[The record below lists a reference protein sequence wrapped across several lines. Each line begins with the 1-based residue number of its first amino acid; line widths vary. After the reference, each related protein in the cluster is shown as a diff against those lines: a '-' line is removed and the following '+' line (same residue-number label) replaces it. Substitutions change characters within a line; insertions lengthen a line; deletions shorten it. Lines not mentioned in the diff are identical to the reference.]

1 VIADDRRQMDR
12 NTFSE
17 VVNAFGHVP
26 RDVSPKHGPHT
37 LECLRCNER
46 GIHVNGQMQPSLLE
60 EKCFGQPIP
69 KEPES
74 ELLVDT
80 RAPVT
85 VSVDEGFTLDK
96 EQVARLVAY
105 AEEHNLPLG
114 TLEGGTA
121 SPAYTLPDG
130 PVDLDLPADGTLR
143 NHLNDPDEPPE
154 EKDGTPKT
162 RSTRRTPASPDVPA
176 NLRV

>member
-69 KEPES
+69 KESES
-74 ELLVDT
+74 ELRVDT

-105 AEEHNLPLG
+105 AGEHNLPLG
-114 TLEGGTA
+114 TLEGGNA
-121 SPAYTLPDG
+121 EPDYTLVDG
-130 PVDLDLPADGTLR
+130 AKEHLEQLVDAYSGDIELPVP
-143 NHLNDPDEPPE
+143 EPE

-162 RSTRRTPASPDVPA
+162 RSTRRTPAGDVPA

>member
-26 RDVSPKHGPHT
+26 RDVSPKHGPQPEGTTTEPDYT
-37 LECLRCNER
+37 LT
-46 GIHVNGQMQPSLLE
+46 GGPQFVD
-60 EKCFGQPIP
+60 QPI
-69 KEPES
+69 E
-74 ELLVDT
+74 DT
-80 RAPVT
+80 DT
-85 VSVDEGFTLDK
+85 TG
-96 EQVARLVAY
+96 EQ
-105 AEEHNLPLG
+105 
-114 TLEGGTA
+114 
-121 SPAYTLPDG
+121 
-130 PVDLDLPADGTLR
+130 
-143 NHLNDPDEPPE
+143 PE

>member
-69 KEPES
+69 KDIPEPE
-74 ELLVDT
+74 
-80 RAPVT
+80 
-85 VSVDEGFTLDK
+85 
-96 EQVARLVAY
+96 
-105 AEEHNLPLG
+105 G
-114 TLEGGTA
+114 TTTE
-121 SPAYTLPDG
+121 PDYTLTGG
-130 PVDLDLPADGTLR
+130 PQFVDQPIEDTDTTG
-143 NHLNDPDEPPE
+143 EQPE

>member
-12 NTFSE
+12 NTFGE

-37 LECLRCNER
+37 LECVRCNER

-69 KEPES
+69 KDVPERTPEPPA
-74 ELLVDT
+74 VV
-80 RAPVT
+80 AVI
-85 VSVDEGFTLDK
+85 DEGFALDN

-105 AEEHNLPLG
+105 AKEHNLPLG
-114 TLEGGTA
+114 TLIEGSTA
-121 SPAYTLPDG
+121 DPVYTLPDG
-130 PVDLDLPADGTLR
+130 PVELDLPADGTLR
-143 NHLNDPDEPPE
+143 NHLNDPDEPPA

-162 RSTRRTPASPDVPA
+162 RSTRRTPAGEVPA

>member
-69 KEPES
+69 KDIPEPAAQVVIDGCHHGAGTRWS
-74 ELLVDT
+74 RT
-80 RAPVT
+80 PRAPSSKAT
-85 VSVDEGFTLDK
+85 SRLHAGRRPGRGHRRHGH
-96 EQVARLVAY
+96 EQ
-105 AEEHNLPLG
+105 
-114 TLEGGTA
+114 
-121 SPAYTLPDG
+121 
-130 PVDLDLPADGTLR
+130 
-143 NHLNDPDEPPE
+143 PE